1 MDKARLIQHD
11 MNHIQKVYKE
21 QQHDFFAVTIRP
33 QESFIRQFK
42 QSDRTEVVQELTL
55 SVIKKVQS
63 HLIRKPMKNSTKHL
77 LIDHINVI
85 ETKTKYG
92 SKDIEHQHGLWIVH
106 KDISQR
112 LNEKFINQITQSSS
126 FKLYDQKYRF
136 VDAMHSIRCDRI
148 STQSNLFMQ
157 WDKELRSWLDYI
169 YKHSTDAGNNFYN
182 EWLAFSHIKN
192 SKSKAA
198 RALSNFHQKL
208 VA

>member
-33 QESFIRQFK
+33 QESFIRQFE

-63 HLIRKPMKNSTKHL
+63 HLIRKPMRNSTKHL

-136 VDAMHSIRCDRI
+136 VDAMHPTKEVPMCCSSACALTHMSSTVPPHCVFTCGRDATADIVQILWARRACDC
-148 STQSNLFMQ
+148 
-157 WDKELRSWLDYI
+157 W
-169 YKHSTDAGNNFYN
+169 
-182 EWLAFSHIKN
+182 
-192 SKSKAA
+192 
-198 RALSNFHQKL
+198 
-208 VA
+208 